1 MKKWFIIAAFAA
13 MPIEASKVYAAD
25 AHGIVRAEAR
35 RQGVPES
42 FALRV
47 AKIESGVKCGRVGR
61 AGERGPLQILPR
73 SAAGLGFRNI
83 GKAGCATQTK
93 AGMKHLA
100 ICWRGARGNAAR
112 AAACHNG
119 GFGMLKRKWPK
130 SVRAYVRKVGR

>member
-1 MKKWFIIAAFAA
+1 MVKRCVVLALMLMLPNAAH
-13 MPIEASKVYAAD
+13 AAD
-25 AHGIVRAEAR
+25 ASGLVRTEAS
-35 RQGVPES
+35 RQGVPVH
-42 FALRV
+42 FALRI

-83 GKAGCATQTK
+83 GKAGCALQTR

-100 ICWRGARGNAAR
+100 ICWRGAKGNAAR

-119 GFGMLKRKWPK
+119 GFAMLKRKWPK
-130 SVRAYVRKVGR
+130 SVKAYVRKVTR